1 MEYDDI
7 LAMAE
12 TKINESYSTAQFLL
26 ARYYSPYRL
35 NKSLKGGAI
44 LVQKSSIPSYQLNS
58 SRLPFKIQAI
68 SFKLN
73 LRKEKWLVIPI
84 YKPPLESLSGFLDF
98 LTNIIDSDLRSCN
111 NVSVM
116 GDFNSQP
123 TNSILNNFME
133 ANGF

>member
-7 LAMAE
+7 LSMAE

-26 ARYYSPYRL
+26 AGYYSPYRL
-35 NKSLKGGAI
+35 NKSLKSGAI

-58 SRLPFKIQAI
+58 SSLPFKIQAI

-73 LRKEKWLVIPI
+73 LRKEKQLVIPI
-84 YKPPLESLSGFLDF
+84 CKLPLESLSGFLDF
-98 LTNIIDSDLRSCN
+98 LTNIIDSDLRSCS